1 MRRALFSLDGKHLMV
16 LTGGSGSE
24 QSLVRV
30 ALPVTPDQQA
40 ALRRRNAAHVKI
52 AKSNGT
58 PLAEVTA
65 WRGGLP
71 KTATTAQISA
81 SYGDAVVIV
90 KTANSTGSG
99 FFVGASGLVLTC
111 AHCASPLDTTQ
122 VVYHPQGKTDQ
133 KITVDATIL
142 YRDRKTDLALLK
154 INTKSAI
161 HAVVLADPIDVKS
174 GEDVTIIANPG
185 LGNEVLDNTVTTGII
200 SNVDRTIA
208 GNHYIQSSA
217 AVNPGSSGGPMF
229 DHNGEV
235 IGVVVLKAGIDGVGF
250 AVPPLS
256 IAKFLLRARR
266 AATARREG
274 SRGVGST
281 RR

>member
-1 MRRALFSLDGKHLMV
+1 
-16 LTGGSGSE
+16 
-24 QSLVRV
+24 
-30 ALPVTPDQQA
+30 
-40 ALRRRNAAHVKI
+40 
-52 AKSNGT
+52 
-58 PLAEVTA
+58 VTA

-71 KTATTAQISA
+71 KTSTTAQISA
-81 SYGDAVVIV
+81 NYGDAVVIV

-99 FFVGASGLVLTC
+99 FFVGSSGLVLTC
-111 AHCASPLDTTQ
+111 AHCASPLDATQ

-133 KITVDATIL
+133 KVTLDATIL

-154 INTKSAI
+154 IDTKSAV

-185 LGNEVLDNTVTTGII
+185 LGKEVLDNTVTTGII

-208 GNHYIQSSA
+208 DNHYIQSSA

-229 DHNGEV
+229 DRNGEV

-256 IAKFLLRARR
+256 IAKFLLRA
-266 AATARREG
+266 
-274 SRGVGST
+274 T
-281 RR
+281 RRDGQKGRLERSWVDAAMKSEITGILFDVKDKSITLADKSGGEPKVHPFSDFSTGDHKLLDMIEADE

>member
-1 MRRALFSLDGKHLMV
+1 MPRASC
-16 LTGGSGSE
+16 S
-24 QSLVRV
+24 
-30 ALPVTPDQQA
+30 
-40 ALRRRNAAHVKI
+40 
-52 AKSNGT
+52 
-58 PLAEVTA
+58 
-65 WRGGLP
+65 
-71 KTATTAQISA
+71 
-81 SYGDAVVIV
+81 
-90 KTANSTGSG
+90 
-99 FFVGASGLVLTC
+99 TC

-256 IAKFLLRARR
+256 IAKFLLHN
-266 AATARREG
+266 AATARRKAREELDR
-274 SRGVGST
+274 RGDQGGDPGNPARHQGQVRHAGG
-281 RR
+281 